1 MMEGT
6 CFCRFYS
13 LLRYILHLMVNGYSS
28 FLLIAVSAQLLI
40 ENFLKALD
48 FVF

>member
-6 CFCRFYS
+6 CFCWFYS
-13 LLRYILHLMVNGYSS
+13 LLRYIRHLVVPSKDS
-28 FLLIAVSAQLLI
+28 FLHIAIGTELLI